1 MKRSLFLLLVVLF
14 IHSGCRDTK
23 FEQLK
28 GNAESLCGELVPDER
43 TGICRVS
50 VEKVHGGKAIV
61 SGELL
66 SPGYREPL
74 VRLVREAGF
83 EVIDS
88 LRVLPDTTLKGKIW
102 GIISVSVANLRSK
115 PAHSAE
121 LVSQAVMGTPVRI
134 LKKKHDWLFVQT
146 PDQYLSWTNS
156 SSLVEHTEQEME
168 LWKRSERVI
177 FTGQYGVIYGDD
189 SKRIS
194 DLVAGCIVK
203 GKPGKEK
210 FLQVELP
217 DGRKGFAEATPLRD
231 FTTWREAT
239 PPLSENL
246 VQTASEFIGIP
257 YMWGGTSSKAL
268 DCSGFTKTVWFLNGI
283 ILERDASQQFKY
295 GEVVDAG
302 PDQENLL
309 PGDLLFFGRKDPLRI
324 VHVGIYAGNREVI
337 HSSGQVG
344 INSLDSTS
352 SNFSRYLSSTYVGAK
367 RVTELSSRFGYM
379 KVKDHPWY

>member
-1 MKRSLFLLLVVLF
+1 MKRSLFLMMIALF

-28 GNAESLCGELVPDER
+28 GKAESLCRELVPDER

-50 VEKVHGGKAIV
+50 VEKVQGGKAIV

-134 LKKKHDWLFVQT
+134 LKKKRDWLFVQT
-146 PDQYLSWTNS
+146 PDHYLSWTNS

-168 LWKRSERVI
+168 LWKRSDRVM

-189 SKRIS
+189 SQRIS

-203 GKPGKEK
+203 GKPGKGK
-210 FLQVELP
+210 YLQLELP
-217 DGRKGFAEATPLRD
+217 DGRKGIAEATLFRD
-231 FTTWREAT
+231 FTIWREAA
-239 PPLSENL
+239 PALPENL
-246 VQTASEFIGIP
+246 VQAAREFIGIP

-283 ILERDASQQFKY
+283 VLERDASQQYKY
-295 GEVVDAG
+295 GEVTDAG
-302 PDQENLL
+302 LEQQNLR
-309 PGDLLFFGRKDPLRI
+309 PGDLLFFGKKDPLRI
-324 VHVGIYAGNREVI
+324 IHVGIYAGNREVI
-337 HSSGQVG
+337 HASGKVWV
-344 INSLDSTS
+344 NSLDSTCA
-352 SNFSRYLSSTYVGAK
+352 NFSRYLFSTFVGAK
-367 RVTELSSRFGYM
+367 RVLGITSQPGYLA
-379 KVKDHPWY
+379 VKDHPWY

>member
-1 MKRSLFLLLVVLF
+1 MKWSLFFLLIALF
-14 IHSGCRDTK
+14 IHSGCRDAK

-28 GNAESLCGELVPDER
+28 GKAESLCMELVPDER

-50 VEKVHGGKAIV
+50 VEKVQRRKVIL

-74 VRLVREAGF
+74 LRLVRDAGF

-88 LRVLPDTTLKGKIW
+88 LGILPDTILKGKIW

-115 PAHSAE
+115 PSHGAE

-134 LKKKHDWLFVQT
+134 LKKKRDWLYVQT
-146 PDQYLSWTNS
+146 PDHYLSWTNS
-156 SSLVEHTEQEME
+156 SSLVELTERELE
-168 LWKRSERVI
+168 LWRRSERVI

-189 SKRIS
+189 SQRIS

-210 FLQVELP
+210 FFQVELP
-217 DGRKGFAEATPLRD
+217 DGKKGVAEAASFSD
-231 FTTWREAT
+231 FSVWREAT
-239 PPLSENL
+239 PALPANL
-246 VQTASEFIGIP
+246 VQTAREFIGIP

-283 ILERDASQQFKY
+283 VLERDASQQFKY

-324 VHVGIYAGNREVI
+324 VHVGIYAGKREVI

-344 INSLDSTS
+344 INSLDSTRA
-352 SNFSRYLSSTYVGAK
+352 NFSQYLSSTYVGAK
-367 RVTELSSRFGYM
+367 RVTGLSSRFGYM